1 MSESTV
7 NLLGDGIFTT
17 DKEHVMSLPGGM
29 KAKMDLQGK
38 QATKNT
44 INAKTGWPN
53 TVETLSELKGKM
65 ILLAGGPIP

>member
-1 MSESTV
+1 
-7 NLLGDGIFTT
+7 
-17 DKEHVMSLPGGM
+17 M

-65 ILLAGGPIP
+65 ILLAGGPIPEDMEVPMEIVTESKTTITKK